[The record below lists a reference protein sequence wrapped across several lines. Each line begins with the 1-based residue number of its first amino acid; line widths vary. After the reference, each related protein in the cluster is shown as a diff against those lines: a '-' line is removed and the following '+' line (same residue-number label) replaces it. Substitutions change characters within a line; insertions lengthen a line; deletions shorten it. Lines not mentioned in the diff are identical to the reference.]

1 MMILITAA
9 LAAAQPA
16 STAPATPPVDAH
28 AQHQQAAQK
37 GMMMSE
43 KEMADCHKCCEEMM
57 AKMHEGHEKHSDHKP
72 Q

>member
-1 MMILITAA
+1 MMMLIAA
-9 LAAAQPA
+9 AIAAAQPA
-16 STAPATPPVDAH
+16 PAATTTPPGQAH
-28 AQHQQAAQK
+28 PQPQQT
-37 GMMMSE
+37 GHMGMMSE